1 MYDISTKLLKYIHIC
16 ALSYP
21 ITSDCLGMK
30 PRQQWIFK
38 TPEIILISSKS

>member
-1 MYDISTKLLKYIHIC
+1 MYDISIKLLKYIHNY

-21 ITSDCLGMK
+21 ITSDCLEMK

-38 TPEIILISSKS
+38 TP